1 VISKHIKHSVA
12 GRHSQT
18 CAGNAMF
25 DFQTCQFLH
34 RLLAHAMQDCM
45 YVWPIRHSIPPSLC
59 LLGMPA
65 NSTANQATG
74 KLPLWLMPTHDT
86 HITNHTFYNHT
97 GILSPISTQAGHCD
111 QLVTGVVWLLQVFL
125 AVVIWLPWFFECCH
139 SPFVAMV
146 IL

>member
-1 VISKHIKHSVA
+1 MHINTWLAVDTV
-12 GRHSQT
+12 RT
-18 CAGNAMF
+18 CAGNAMLN
-25 DFQTCQFLH
+25 FQTSQFLH
-34 RLLAHAMQDCM
+34 HLLAHDAMQDCM
-45 YVWPIRHSIPPSLC
+45 YVWSIRHSIPPSLC

-86 HITNHTFYNHT
+86 YITNHTFYNHT

-111 QLVTGVVWLLQVFL
+111 QLVTGVVWLLQAFL
-125 AVVIWLPWFFECCH
+125 VAVIWLPWFFECCH

-146 IL
+146 VL